1 MYVKSFRIR
10 SEKNEGNKEWFRLD
24 EDGKIY
30 VLGDEV
36 TSEQLIEIL
45 EAGYAQMSWWSTG
58 HKEIPDMELSGGRSR
73 PNPQE

>member
-36 TSEQLIEIL
+36 TSEQLIDRCHGGL
-45 EAGYAQMSWWSTG
+45 LATKRSPTWS
-58 HKEIPDMELSGGRSR
+58 
-73 PNPQE
+73 